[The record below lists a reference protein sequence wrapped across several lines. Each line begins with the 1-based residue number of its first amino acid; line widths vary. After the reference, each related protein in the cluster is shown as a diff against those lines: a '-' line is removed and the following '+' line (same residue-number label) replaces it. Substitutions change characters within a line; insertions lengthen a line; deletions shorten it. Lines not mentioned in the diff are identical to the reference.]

1 MKLINTVFAADDE
14 LTIEEQ
20 LEIDGVLGDVNK

>member
-1 MKLINTVFAADDE
+1 MNRLIFAADDE

-20 LEIDGVLGDVNK
+20 LEIDGVLGDVRK